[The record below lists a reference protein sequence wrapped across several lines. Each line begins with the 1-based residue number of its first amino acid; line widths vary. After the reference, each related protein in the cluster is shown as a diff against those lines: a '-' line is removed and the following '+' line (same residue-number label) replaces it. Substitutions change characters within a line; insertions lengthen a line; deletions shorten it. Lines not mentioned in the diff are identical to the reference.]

1 MHPGH
6 KGQQMGVTL
15 KDIARRVGR
24 SVTTV
29 SRALNGYNDV
39 SPETR
44 HRILQVAAEMGY
56 TPHAWAQ
63 RLQKQRTDTLG
74 LVLPT
79 FGPRFADPFFSEF
92 LAGVGNMAAERGY
105 DLLVSTRAPGEEEE
119 TAYRRFALGHRV
131 DGFLL
136 VRLRCQ
142 DPRVAWLQTW
152 EVPFVAFGRT
162 EEPSDFPYVDVDGE
176 QGVYRLAR
184 HLITE
189 GYRRIAFIAPP
200 REFTFSRSRER
211 GVRRALAEA
220 GLPLREDYF
229 REGALTEESGY
240 REAQALLAL
249 PEPPIAIMAG
259 NDLMAIGA
267 MRAVRERG
275 LQIGPDIAIT
285 GFDDIPLAQHTIP
298 PLTTVHQPIYQIGKR
313 VTQMLIDLLQG
324 NPLVERQVLLEPSV
338 KVRASSLRRAP

>member
-1 MHPGH
+1 MR
-6 KGQQMGVTL
+6 VTL

-29 SRALNGYNDV
+29 SRALHGYDDV
-39 SPETR
+39 SPQTR
-44 HRILQVAAEMGY
+44 RQVLQVAAEMGY
-56 TPHAWAQ
+56 IPHAWAQ

-105 DLLVSTRAPGEEEE
+105 DLLVSTRAPGEEERI
-119 TAYRRFALGHRV
+119 AYRRFALGHRV

-136 VRLRCQ
+136 VRLRAH
-142 DPRVAWLQTW
+142 DPRVYWLQEW
-152 EVPFVAFGRT
+152 GVPFVAFGRT
-162 EEPSDFPYVDVDGE
+162 EEENDFPYVDVDSE
-176 QGVYRLAR
+176 QGMVRLTE
-184 HLITE
+184 HLIE
-189 GYRRIAFIAPP
+189 QGHHRIAFIAPP
-200 REFTFSRSRER
+200 REFTFSRARER
-211 GVRRALAEA
+211 GVRRALAA
-220 GLPLREDYF
+220 HHLPLREEYF

-249 PEPPIAIMAG
+249 PDPPTAIMAG

-267 MRAVRERG
+267 MRAIREHG
-275 LQIGPDIAIT
+275 FQIGTEVAIT
-285 GFDDIPLAQHTIP
+285 GFDDIPLAQHTVP

-313 VTQMLIDLLQG
+313 VAHMLIDVLQG
-324 NPLVERQVLLEPSV
+324 NSLAERQVLLEPTV
-338 KVRASSLRRAP
+338 QVRASSLRLAP